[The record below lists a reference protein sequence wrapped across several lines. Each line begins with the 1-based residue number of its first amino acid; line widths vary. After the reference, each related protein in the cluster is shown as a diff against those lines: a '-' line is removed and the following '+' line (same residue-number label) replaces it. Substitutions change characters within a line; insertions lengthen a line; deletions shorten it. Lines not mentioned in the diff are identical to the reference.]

1 MAQIIID
8 GESEDLKL
16 VLNLIKDK
24 KLEKGLSIKSDG
36 IDDKNLNGLIAIDGT
51 VNL

>member
-8 GESEDLKL
+8 GESEDLKK

-24 KLEKGLSIKSDG
+24 KLEKELSIKSDG
-36 IDDKNLNGLIAIDGT
+36 INEENLNGIIAIDGT

>member
-1 MAQIIID
+1 MAQIIIE
-8 GESEDLKL
+8 GEDKHLIK

-24 KLEKGLSIKSDG
+24 KLEIGLSIKSDG
-36 IDDKNLNGLIAIDGT
+36 LKDEDLNGMIAIDGT

>member
-24 KLEKGLSIKSDG
+24 GLEKELSIKSDG
-36 IDDKNLNGLIAIDGT
+36 INEENLNGIIAIDGT